1 MLTVDLRKS
10 MAVIRSLPAAF
21 LVTLVIATSANA
33 NAPASLPTPTPAL
46 AEPAPAAATRATA
59 PVPAPPA
66 VTARSWI
73 LMDHF
78 SGRVLAQ
85 QRADERQEPASL
97 TKLMTAYVV
106 FAALT
111 DGRLKLTDM
120 ATISE
125 HAWRAEGSRTFVQ
138 VGTRI
143 PVDTLL
149 KGMIVQSGN
158 DATIALAEQVGGTEP
173 AFAQM
178 MNEYARRLGLTST
191 HYVNSDGLP
200 SPEHYTTGRDV
211 ATLANALIRDFPQ
224 YYPLFSVREFMW
236 NNIRQG
242 NRNGLLG
249 KDPSV
254 DGLKT
259 GHTDSAGYCLATS
272 ASRNGMRLVSV
283 VLGAPSIKARE
294 EASAALLGYGYT
306 FYETIRLKSANE
318 TVLKPHIYKAASEFA
333 AIGVPHDVYTTVAR
347 GQTAAVKTKAQ
358 LSREPLIAPLTAGQ
372 NVGELT
378 VVDGS
383 GEVLERVPLV
393 ALSAVPQGGLWT
405 RAWDSVSLMFH

>member
-1 MLTVDLRKS
+1 
-10 MAVIRSLPAAF
+10 
-21 LVTLVIATSANA
+21 
-33 NAPASLPTPTPAL
+33 
-46 AEPAPAAATRATA
+46 
-59 PVPAPPA
+59 
-66 VTARSWI
+66 
-73 LMDHF
+73 MDHF

-85 QRADERQEPASL
+85 QRSDEREEPASL
-97 TKLMTAYVV
+97 TKLMSAYVV
-106 FAALT
+106 FAALA

-120 ATISE
+120 VTISE

-143 PVDTLL
+143 PVDILL

-173 AFAQM
+173 AFAQI
-178 MNEYARRLGLTST
+178 MNEYARRLGLSGT

-200 SPEHYTTGRDV
+200 SPEHYTTARDV
-211 ATLANALIRDFPQ
+211 AALSNALIRDFPQ

-259 GHTDSAGYCLATS
+259 GHTDSAGYCLASS

-283 VLGAPSIKARE
+283 VMGAPSVKARE
-294 EASAALLGYGYT
+294 EASAALIGYGYT
-306 FYETIRLKSANE
+306 FYETVRLKSANE

-333 AIGVPHDVYTTVAR
+333 AIGVSHDVYATVAR
-347 GQTAAVKTKAQ
+347 GQAAGLQTRAV
-358 LSREPLIAPLTAGQ
+358 LNHEPLVAPLSAGQ
-372 NVGELT
+372 PLGELT
-378 VVDGS
+378 VADAN
-383 GEVLERVPLV
+383 GEVIQRVPLV
-393 ALSAVPQGGLWT
+393 ALAAVARGGLWS
-405 RAWDSVSLMFH
+405 RAWDSVALLFH

>member
-1 MLTVDLRKS
+1 MT
-10 MAVIRSLPAAF
+10 RSLPTASVLA
-21 LVTLVIATSANA
+21 LLIASSAQA
-33 NAPASLPTPTPAL
+33 TGPAHATVSAPPLPVSTPP
-46 AEPAPAAATRATA
+46 PVAATT
-59 PVPAPPA
+59 PVPAPPS
-66 VTARSWI
+66 VSARSWI
-73 LMDHF
+73 LLDHF
-78 SGRVLAQ
+78 SGRILAQ
-85 QRADERQEPASL
+85 ERADERSEPASL

-106 FAALT
+106 FAALSE
-111 DGRLKLTDM
+111 GRLKLTDM
-120 ATISE
+120 VTISE
-125 HAWRAEGSRTFVQ
+125 HAWRAEGSRTFLQ
-138 VGTRI
+138 VGTQV
-143 PVDTLL
+143 PVDILL

-158 DATIALAEQVGGTEP
+158 DATIALAEQVGGTE
-173 AFAQM
+173 AGFAQM
-178 MNEYARRLGLTST
+178 MNEYARRLGLGST

-200 SPEHYTTGRDV
+200 SPEHYSTARDV

-224 YYPLFSVREFMW
+224 YYPLFSLREFRW

-259 GHTDSAGYCLATS
+259 GHTDSAGYCLASS
-272 ASRNGMRLVSV
+272 ALRSGMRLVSV
-283 VLGAPSIKARE
+283 VMGAPSVKARE
-294 EASAALLGYGYT
+294 EASSALLAYGYT

-333 AIGVPHDVYTTVAR
+333 SVGVSRDVYATVAR
-347 GQTAAVKTKAQ
+347 GQAGTVKTRAL
-358 LSREPLIAPLTAGQ
+358 LSREPLIAPLTAGE

-378 VVDGS
+378 VADAS
-383 GEVLERVPLV
+383 GAVIERVPLI

>member
-1 MLTVDLRKS
+1 M
-10 MAVIRSLPAAF
+10 IRSLPTASA
-21 LVTLVIATSANA
+21 LVLLIASSAHA
-33 NAPASLPTPTPAL
+33 T
-46 AEPAPAAATRATA
+46 APAAAPPLPAGTTPPVVTAPAA
-59 PVPAPPA
+59 PVPAPPS

-73 LMDHF
+73 LLDHF

-85 QRADERQEPASL
+85 ERAEERSEPASL

-106 FAALT
+106 FAALSE
-111 DGRLKLTDM
+111 GRLKLTDM

-125 HAWRAEGSRTFVQ
+125 HAWRAEGSRTFLQ
-138 VGTRI
+138 VGTQV
-143 PVDTLL
+143 PVDILL

-158 DATIALAEQVGGTEP
+158 DATIALAEHVGGTE
-173 AFAQM
+173 AGFAQM
-178 MNEYARRLGLTST
+178 MNEYARRLGLGST
-191 HYVNSDGLP
+191 HYLNSDGLP
-200 SPEHYTTGRDV
+200 SPEHYTSARDV

-224 YYPLFSVREFMW
+224 YYPLFSVREFRW
-236 NNIRQG
+236 NNIRQS

-272 ASRNGMRLVSV
+272 AMRNGMRLVSV
-283 VLGAPSIKARE
+283 VMGAPSVKARE
-294 EASAALLGYGYT
+294 EASSALLAYGYT

-333 AIGVPHDVYTTVAR
+333 SVGVPRDVYATVAR
-347 GQTAAVKTKAQ
+347 GQAGTVKTRAL
-358 LSREPLIAPLTAGQ
+358 LSREPLIAPLTAGE

-378 VVDGS
+378 VADAS
-383 GEVLERVPLV
+383 GAVIERVPLI
-393 ALSAVPQGGLWT
+393 ALSAVPRGGLWT
-405 RAWDSVSLMFH
+405 RAWDSVTLMFH

>member
-1 MLTVDLRKS
+1 
-10 MAVIRSLPAAF
+10 VIRSVPAVFALA
-21 LVTLVIATSANA
+21 LVMATSAHA
-33 NAPASLPTPTPAL
+33 TAPASLPAPTPPIA
-46 AEPAPAAATRATA
+46 APAPAPEPHTTAA
-59 PVPAPPA
+59 PVPAPPT
-66 VTARSWI
+66 VKARAWI

-85 QRADERQEPASL
+85 ERADERAEPASL
-97 TKLMTAYVV
+97 TKLMTAYVA

-125 HAWRAEGSRTFVQ
+125 HAWRAEGSRTFLQ
-138 VGTRI
+138 VGTQV
-143 PVDTLL
+143 PVDILL

-158 DATIALAEQVGGTEP
+158 DATIALAEQIGGTED

-178 MNEYARRLGLTST
+178 MNEYARRLGLTGT

-200 SPEHYTTGRDV
+200 SPEHYTTARDV

-224 YYPLFSVREFMW
+224 YYPLFSLREFRW
-236 NNIRQG
+236 NKIRQS

-259 GHTDSAGYCLATS
+259 GHTDTAGYCLTAS

-318 TVLKPHIYKAASEFA
+318 VVLKPHVYKAATDLA
-333 AIGVPHDVYTTVAR
+333 NVGVAHDVYATVAR
-347 GQTAAVKTKAQ
+347 GQAATLQTRAV
-358 LSREPLIAPLTAGQ
+358 LSHEPLIAPLAAGQ
-372 NVGELT
+372 ELGELI
-378 VVDGS
+378 VADAG
-383 GEVLERVPLV
+383 GELVERVPLV
-393 ALSAVPQGGLWT
+393 ALAAVPRGGLWA
-405 RAWDSVSLMFH
+405 RAWDSVALMFH